1 MRPTLAMVMLFTK
14 LHKRFDVHHPSAM
27 FVEILLKMDLLILAF
42 VDPCLEQ
49 DLVAANCGSSSGV
62 LTLVKGCHWP
72 GDFGSMTGKKVLMA
86 ALGMCRIKRKLDVRR
101 CDISLFRLA
110 PRWPLSGGY
119 TARSLTR

>member
-49 DLVAANCGSSSGV
+49 DLVAANCGFWLGRN
-62 LTLVKGCHWP
+62 LKCELFQPHWP
-72 GDFGSMTGKKVLMA
+72 LK
-86 ALGMCRIKRKLDVRR
+86 LG
-101 CDISLFRLA
+101 
-110 PRWPLSGGY
+110 P
-119 TARSLTR
+119 